1 MEYKKYKKLKD
12 RIQELEEEVELKKQ
26 TINTIQILE
35 ERIEW
40 MEFEREYCILDEDR
54 ENEYITNLVHKL
66 YGGDYEWNY
75 VGVDMVEIK
84 YKEVFSL
91 DFANNQSKIGI
102 YERNYNKKGSK

>member
-12 RIQELEEEVELKKQ
+12 RIQELEKEVELKKQ
-26 TINTIQILE
+26 IRDTIQILE

-40 MEFEREYCILDEDR
+40 MEFEREYCILDEDY

-66 YGGDYEWNY
+66 YGGNYEWDY
-75 VGVDMVEIK
+75 AGLGARK

-91 DFANNQSKIGI
+91 DFTNNKSEIGI
-102 YERNYNKKGSK
+102 YERNYNKKGGK

>member
-12 RIQELEEEVELKKQ
+12 RIQE
-26 TINTIQILE
+26 LE

-54 ENEYITNLVHKL
+54 ENEYITNLVYKL

-75 VGVDMVEIK
+75 VGVDMIEIK

-102 YERNYNKKGSK
+102 Y